1 MSKRLDGKRHVWVMI
16 RKGRGLELKLINKSF
31 F

>member
-1 MSKRLDGKRHVWVMI
+1 MSKRLDGERHVRVMI
-16 RKGRGLELKLINKSF
+16 RKGRGLELKIINKYF